1 MSQSLSNVLLHV
13 IFSTKNREPFLEN
26 EILRREAHAYLVGS
40 LRSIDCPALIVGGVA
55 DHVHAL
61 CRLGRTTT
69 IAELVET
76 MKVESSKLIKRHE
89 LGVPSFGWQNG
100 YAAFS
105 VSLSNAERVIRYI
118 EGQEAHHRVKTFQD
132 ELREFLRR
140 HRVEF
145 DERYVWD

>member
-13 IFSTKNREPFLEN
+13 IFSTKNREPFLQN

-40 LRSIDCPALIVGGVA
+40 LKSIDCPALIVGGGA

-89 LGVPSFGWQNG
+89 LGVPSFCWQNG
-100 YAAFS
+100 
-105 VSLSNAERVIRYI
+105 
-118 EGQEAHHRVKTFQD
+118 
-132 ELREFLRR
+132 
-140 HRVEF
+140 
-145 DERYVWD
+145 